1 METEPSVLCIEIQR
15 ASVEHAKDGT
25 AVQRKSDR
33 LVEFPEYLDFMRSGP
48 YKLHGFIQHVGDH
61 AERGHYTA
69 TVRLRDCTFGLFD
82 DGNPVVPKYA
92 HDFVDH
98 HVQRQVC
105 VLQYVRQSFWESA
118 GSIGLAPPPYMIG
131 EKTAKLYAAR
141 P

>member
-1 METEPSVLCIEIQR
+1 MEKEPSVLCIEIQR

-25 AVQRKSDR
+25 ASQRKSHR

-61 AERGHYTA
+61 ADRGHYTA
-69 TVRLRDCTFGLFD
+69 IVRLRDCTFGLFD
-82 DGNPVVPKYA
+82 DGKPVIPKYA

-118 GSIGLAPPPYMIG
+118 GSIGLAPPPYRIG
-131 EKTAKLYAAR
+131 EKTAEIYSSR